1 MKQTTIYLPDE
12 LKERL
17 ERAAAEA
24 RCSEAALVREALVE
38 ALARREV
45 RADNPVVHRGGG
57 TIPTSPRTSTSTWPK
72 PASAHDRRYQCAAGG
87 IRVGPADD

>member
-24 RCSEAALVREALVE
+24 RCSEAALVREALDE

-45 RADNPVVHRGGG
+45 RPTTPLFSEGWGDPEIADNVDEHLARTGFG
-57 TIPTSPRTSTSTWPK
+57 T
-72 PASAHDRRYQCAAGG
+72 
-87 IRVGPADD
+87 

>member
-17 ERAAAEA
+17 ERGAEET

-38 ALARREV
+38 ALARREARPTTPLFAEGWGDPDIAENV
-45 RADNPVVHRGGG
+45 DDHLAKTGFG
-57 TIPTSPRTSTSTWPK
+57 T
-72 PASAHDRRYQCAAGG
+72 
-87 IRVGPADD
+87 

>member
-17 ERAAAEA
+17 ERAAREA
-24 RCSEAALVREALVE
+24 RCSEAALVREALAE

-45 RADNPVVHRGGG
+45 RPTTPLFTEGWDDPDIAENVDEYLANTGFG
-57 TIPTSPRTSTSTWPK
+57 T
-72 PASAHDRRYQCAAGG
+72 
-87 IRVGPADD
+87 

>member
-1 MKQTTIYLPDE
+1 MKQTTIYLPDD

-38 ALARREV
+38 ALARREA
-45 RADNPVVHRGGG
+45 RPTTPLFNEGWGDPDIAANIDEHLARTGFG
-57 TIPTSPRTSTSTWPK
+57 T
-72 PASAHDRRYQCAAGG
+72 
-87 IRVGPADD
+87 

>member
-17 ERAAAEA
+17 ERAAEEA

-38 ALARREV
+38 ALARREARPTTPLFAEGWGDPDIAKNV
-45 RADNPVVHRGGG
+45 DDHLARTGFG
-57 TIPTSPRTSTSTWPK
+57 T
-72 PASAHDRRYQCAAGG
+72 
-87 IRVGPADD
+87 